1 MSCLVVRDVRDSKTL
16 DCLKSTVILTNAA
29 NGNAETAGKCRIG
42 DRDVGGVG
50 FRADTVI
57 AVDNFPVGE
66 CDVVAVDG
74 ICAIRVFYSD

>member
-1 MSCLVVRDVRDSKTL
+1 M
-16 DCLKSTVILTNAA
+16 TNAP
-29 NGNAETAGKCRIG
+29 NGNAETAGKFRVS

-74 ICAIRVFYSD
+74 ICAIRVFYLDQVRGVGCISV